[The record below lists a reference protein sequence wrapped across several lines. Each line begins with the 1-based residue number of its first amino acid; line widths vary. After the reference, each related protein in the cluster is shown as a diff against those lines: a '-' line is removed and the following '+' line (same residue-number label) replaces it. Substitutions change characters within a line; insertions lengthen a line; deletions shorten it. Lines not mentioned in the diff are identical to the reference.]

1 MPIYDIKET
10 QALSGAIVNHATT
23 KSYVDDGFKDI
34 YDKLELTK
42 NELACMIDREDDRID
57 KVFNRIASTKNDLK
71 KLQTAMNQRIN
82 DADDRICSLENES
95 LNCRL
100 GLEDIEQ
107 RFSEKMGYIAHVFNG
122 LIAWGG
128 GLTIAMIIIILKV
141 CGVF

>member
-10 QALSGAIVNHATT
+10 TGISIPPQNYSIENTIE
-23 KSYVDDGFKDI
+23 KSFNEV
-34 YDKLELTK
+34 YDKIELTK
-42 NELACMIDREDDRID
+42 NELACMVDREDDRID

-71 KLQTAMNQRIN
+71 KLQKLLDQQIQNDRSRIN
-82 DADDRICSLENES
+82 SLENES
-95 LNCRL
+95 LDCRL

-107 RFSEKMGYIAHVFNG
+107 RFSDKMDYIAHVFNG

-128 GLTIAMIIIILKV
+128 GLTIAMIILILKV